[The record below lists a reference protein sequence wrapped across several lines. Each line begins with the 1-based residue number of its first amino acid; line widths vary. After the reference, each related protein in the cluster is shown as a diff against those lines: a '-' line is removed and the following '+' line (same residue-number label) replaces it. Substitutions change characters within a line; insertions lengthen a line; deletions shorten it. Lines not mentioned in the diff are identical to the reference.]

1 MGKSNPVVLEPSL
14 ALLALALTAP
24 IAAVDAEQGVVGEE
38 TEKDEIL
45 ILCELIPMTHPAFG
59 DVEEVGQQV
68 GVTAWLE
75 HQQAAVYSASSQ
87 RRGKL
92 S

>member
-1 MGKSNPVVLEPSL
+1 
-14 ALLALALTAP
+14 
-24 IAAVDAEQGVVGEE
+24 
-38 TEKDEIL
+38 
-45 ILCELIPMTHPAFG
+45 MTHPAFG

-68 GVTAWLE
+68 GVTAWLK